1 MVTERVGH
9 KWGMVVDLDRCT
21 GCQACVVACQAENN
35 LPINDKQAFLQHRA
49 YEWIRVERYWEGDF
63 PNVKARFIPIMC
75 QHCEN
80 APCEPVCPVYATYHN
95 DEGLNV
101 QIYNR
106 CVGTRYCINNCPYQV
121 RFFNYWEPVWP
132 ARLRN
137 HLNPDVTVRSRG
149 ITEKCTFCVQRIRR
163 AELTVERQRHEKLDD
178 QKLKDGNYLPA
189 CVQACPTDA
198 LVFGD
203 QRDPTSPIYRYF
215 AEGTGHDPRREG
227 TSRSYRL
234 LEEMGTKPNVIYLKK
249 VDQFPLTGGKSNG
262 H

>member
-1 MVTERVGH
+1 MTTEQFGKH

-21 GCQACVVACQAENN
+21 GCQACVLACQAENN
-35 LPINDKQAFLQHRA
+35 VPLNTEDRFHQDRVFS
-49 YEWIRVERYWEGDF
+49 WIRVERYWEGEF
-63 PNVKARFIPIMC
+63 PDIKARFIPILC

-95 DEGLNV
+95 SEGMNV

-106 CVGTRYCINNCPYQV
+106 CVGTRYCANGCPYLV

-132 ARLRN
+132 ESLRN

-149 ITEKCTFCVQRIRR
+149 IMEKCSFCMQRIRR
-163 AELTVERQRHEKLDD
+163 GVRQAARENRELG
-178 QKLKDGNYLPA
+178 DGEIQTA
-189 CVQACPTDA
+189 CQQACPTNA

-203 QRDPTSPIYRYF
+203 IDPENNASNP
-215 AEGTGHDPRREG
+215 
-227 TSRSYRL
+227 SRAYQMLTDDRAYTL
-234 LEEMGTKPNVIYLKK
+234 LAHLNTQPNVMYLAK
-249 VDQFPLTGGKSNG
+249 VDPDKQAGNE